1 MSLSSS
7 PFFLR
12 KERELLKE
20 VDSAERM
27 QLLQK
32 VAEHDEEFF
41 DWAIKSLM

>member
-1 MSLSSS
+1 MSSS